1 MQLFTFEKV
10 EYSSSRKSYT
20 MLLKNSE
27 NNDLIPL
34 LISSNEAQSL
44 SLTNENI
51 KLPRPRSNELIVN
64 LIKKLSGNI
73 KSVIISK
80 YENGIFF
87 SNINLEINQEIINLD
102 CKPCDAIEIAIRQ
115 NIPIFLSD
123 NVLKQINFE
132 NIIEKQTLDEGY
144 ESFNQGFDMKD
155 IKDNLIDA
163 LNKSISEENYEVA
176 AKLRDRIKKL
186 KT

>member
-115 NIPIFLSD
+115 NIPIFFFSC
-123 NVLKQINFE
+123 
-132 NIIEKQTLDEGY
+132 IIK
-144 ESFNQGFDMKD
+144 
-155 IKDNLIDA
+155 I
-163 LNKSISEENYEVA
+163 
-176 AKLRDRIKKL
+176 
-186 KT
+186 